1 MNTKEKCGEAKT
13 ALKRVIAKRI
23 EYKDG
28 VYRLFLLMEDKR
40 IKSFLF
46 EKEGGLKTGD
56 IYLGRAVDHAKNI
69 NALYLDIG
77 RDEKV
82 YMQSEDGRA
91 DRKLRLLRVVSL
103 PHGNKLA
110 RVSEKLKL
118 SAEEETAIRDKAEHM
133 PGCGLLKSGVDMI
146 AESLDFLGEGT
157 DGRWLTE
164 DSVLY
169 EEAVG
174 IVKDRGLKNV
184 SPELYADKDVS
195 LDLLFDVRKRLS
207 DITADRVYLPSGG
220 EIVISPTEAMYV
232 VDVNTFKMTSGKDR
246 EQTFLKTNLEA
257 AEVLAWQIAARNM
270 AGIIIVDMINMK
282 ADENVT
288 ILLEK
293 MKEYL
298 KGTNP
303 QAQVADVTKLG
314 LIEITR
320 KRKGLSIY
328 EIRHILDSTI
338 LI

>member
-1 MNTKEKCGEAKT
+1 
-13 ALKRVIAKRI
+13 
-23 EYKDG
+23 
-28 VYRLFLLMEDKR
+28 
-40 IKSFLF
+40 
-46 EKEGGLKTGD
+46 
-56 IYLGRAVDHAKNI
+56 
-69 NALYLDIG
+69 
-77 RDEKV
+77 
-82 YMQSEDGRA
+82 
-91 DRKLRLLRVVSL
+91 VVSL